1 MKTNMANYRNQSYVK
16 IEYKE
21 RKKGRKERK
30 EGSLG
35 DFVDFIAII
44 ADTFVA
50 YIHFQ

>member
-16 IEYKE
+16 IEN
-21 RKKGRKERK
+21 KGRKERK